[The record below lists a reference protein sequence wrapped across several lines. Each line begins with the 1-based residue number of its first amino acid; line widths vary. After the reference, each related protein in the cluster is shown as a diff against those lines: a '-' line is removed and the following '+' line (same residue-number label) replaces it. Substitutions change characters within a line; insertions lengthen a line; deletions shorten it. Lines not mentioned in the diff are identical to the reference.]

1 MNEDSEPTSNKR
13 IDDNNDINDNSE
25 GNIRSNNSN
34 N

>member
-13 IDDNNDINDNSE
+13 IDDNNDIYDNSE